1 MKIKIDEFTSN
12 FSDTEFGEVEFCSKD
27 LVTWSSEKSII
38 DAIETYCPFPINV
51 YNVDFEFNDNIVIE
65 YEVKVADYEPN
76 YIENSIIDIL
86 EDLEDKIRAAK
97 PVYRESTNMK
107 DYKDNLKNYANE
119 IKDDLGT
126 LVNKNGFRISY
137 KPYTRPTNINGNYI
151 PTVCFDIDEVV
162 GKTADIN
169 KLDTAL
175 RKFFKG
181 TEYKYIIEELP
192 GITRIC
198 IYY

>member
-1 MKIKIDEFTSN
+1 MKILDEFTSN

-27 LVTWSSEKSII
+27 LVTWCSEKRIAN
-38 DAIETYCPFPINV
+38 AIETYCPFPINV

-76 YIENSIIDIL
+76 YIETSIIDIL

-107 DYKDNLKNYANE
+107 DYKDNLRNYANE

-126 LVNKNGFRISY
+126 LANRNGFRMSY
-137 KPYTRPTNINGNYI
+137 KPYTRPTNVNGNYI
-151 PTVCFDIDEVV
+151 PVVCFDLDEMFN
-162 GKTADIN
+162 KTANMN
-169 KLDTAL
+169 KLESAFT
-175 RKFFKG
+175 KFFKNTG
-181 TEYKYIIEELP
+181 YKYFIEELP